1 MTDNETQQTVA
12 TETVGRQL
20 KQAREK
26 KGLSLSDV
34 ADAQH
39 LRNGVIQAIE
49 NCDYE
54 QVDSELFLKGYVR
67 AYAKQVGLDSNAII
81 ANLNQELEPGR
92 QQKAREL
99 EANPL
104 VSIERRKRQKR
115 RIGKLLFLT
124 VAAILVGVLVV
135 MFVLPRFNIG
145 QDITEPSTEP
155 TMEQQSE
162 GEGSKVNSD
171 LDGSLTQNTDKPSSE
186 PAPDNASSDSAEPDS
201 DLAIGD
207 TAGTDTAEQQIPVVV
222 QSTDPVL
229 AQPPVSSQQ
238 PDPVLGRLEIA
249 FTGDCWVQVQDATG
263 NRLASSLKRAGD
275 RLIVSGKAPLK
286 VVIGAVDTVD
296 MIRFQGELVDIADFP
311 VDKNRSEFTLPI

>member
-1 MTDNETQQTVA
+1 MTDNETQQTAA

-81 ANLNQELEPGR
+81 ADLNKELEPGR

-104 VSIERRKRQKR
+104 VSIERKKRQKR

-124 VAAILVGVLVV
+124 VAAVLVGVLVV
-135 MFVLPRFNIG
+135 MFILPRFNIG
-145 QDITEPSTEP
+145 QGIATPSTEP
-155 TMEQQSE
+155 TLEQQSE
-162 GEGSKVNSD
+162 GEGSTVNSD
-171 LDGSLTQNTDKPSSE
+171 LDDSLTQNSYKPSSE
-186 PAPDNASSDSAEPDS
+186 PTPDTASSDAVEPDS
-201 DLAIGD
+201 NVATGE
-207 TAGTDTAEQQIPVVV
+207 TAGADTAEQQIPVVV

-229 AQPPVSSQQ
+229 AQPPVSSQ
-238 PDPVLGRLEIA
+238 PDPELGQLEIA

-263 NRLASSLKRAGD
+263 SRLASSLKRSGD
-275 RLIVSGKAPLK
+275 RLVVSGKAPLK

-296 MIRFQGELVDIADFP
+296 TIRFQGELVNIADFP